1 MTAGARDA
9 GGGGRGV
16 LLLNGRG
23 NGHVIL
29 IIKMFKRKKKDEGI
43 RGNCGL
49 IAAVKK
55 GNLVAQSLTRRR
67 SRATKRNYLTSRC

>member
-9 GGGGRGV
+9 GGGGGGV

-29 IIKMFKRKKKDEGI
+29 NIKIFKRKKR
-43 RGNCGL
+43 RGDPWQL
-49 IAAVKK
+49 WTYRSSKK
-55 GNLVAQSLTRRR
+55 R
-67 SRATKRNYLTSRC
+67 